1 MRYLPHTQE
10 DIAAMLK
17 AVRID
22 SLEGLFTHIPD
33 DCRRKEKLNIPQHL
47 TEWELNDHM
56 DTLAG
61 SMAVSPNYK
70 VFMGAGSY
78 EHYVPAAVPFLL
90 GRSEFVTAYTPY
102 QPESTRGESGNP
114 AGHL

>member
-33 DCRRKEKLNIPQHL
+33 DCRRKEELNIPQHL

-90 GRSEFVTAYTPY
+90 GRSEFVTA
-102 QPESTRGESGNP
+102 GNP